1 MKNNEPISIL
11 FASSIEE
18 EKERFDLLVEVKR
31 LPYQVYYPKDFQEA
45 DHIISTKQIAIIITD
60 TSFSAG
66 AFADWLSLWPYP
78 YILLAYYGEEE
89 IVDELIQDEACS
101 FVMRDPSYRHLGCLP
116 TMIRKVLNIRES
128 VERQNAHLRISEQRY
143 MELVSSIPDIV
154 YTLDGK
160 GHFTYIND
168 AISQLGYTPLE
179 LIGKHFSTILAEEEV
194 PRVSRKE
201 VLPRYR
207 GIPTGPE
214 RAPKL
219 FDERRRG
226 PRMTRHLV
234 VKLKPKISSSS
245 DMTTTAVV
253 YSYGE
258 VAAVGIELPE
268 YEGMEVGTVG
278 IIRDVTQRKKK
289 EIELEN
295 ELYRKD
301 MLLREIYHRIKNNL
315 QVIASLIRY
324 RCDDLQDEQSKELF
338 QDLQNKIEAI
348 ALVHEQLYSNRVVG
362 KVNIKEFLS
371 QLVELLQDSYSVD
384 RTKVQTTLT
393 CEAVQIDSEQALPLT
408 LLLIEILN
416 ESYQYGIQRRGGEIH
431 ILLHVKKNTFLRL
444 TIDDNRVGIPPSETN
459 LFRMVD
465 IRLIKAFVDQLHG
478 SYQWNH
484 TDGSHFELE
493 FSLPRRKD

>member
-1 MKNNEPISIL
+1 MKNNEPIRIL
-11 FASSIEE
+11 FASSVEE
-18 EKERFDLLVEVKR
+18 EKKRFELLIEVKK
-31 LPYQVYYPKDFQEA
+31 LPYEVYYPKDFQEA
-45 DHIISTKQIAIIITD
+45 DRIISTEQISIIITD

-78 YILLAYYGEEE
+78 YILLAYYGEED

-101 FVMRDPSYRHLGCLP
+101 FIMRDPSYRHLGSLP

-160 GHFTYIND
+160 GCFTYIND
-168 AISQLGYTPLE
+168 AITQLGYTPLE
-179 LIGKHFSTILAEEEV
+179 LIGKHFSTILAEEEI

-214 RAPKL
+214 HAPKL

-234 VKLKPKISSSS
+234 VKLKPKTDSSAE
-245 DMTTTAVV
+245 MATTAVV

-268 YEGMEVGTVG
+268 YEGMEIGTVG

-295 ELYRKD
+295 ELYHKD

-324 RCDDLQDEQSKELF
+324 RCDDLQDEQSKEIFL
-338 QDLQNKIEAI
+338 DLQNKIEAI

-371 QLVELLQDSYSVD
+371 QLIELLQDSYSVN
-384 RTKVQTTLT
+384 RTKVQTTLS
-393 CEAVQIDSEQALPLT
+393 CEAVQIDSERALPLT

-416 ESYQYGIQRRGGEIH
+416 ESYQYGVQRNGGSIH
-431 ILLHVKKNTFLRL
+431 ILLQVKKNILRL
-444 TIDDNRVGIPPSETN
+444 TIDDDRKGIPSADMN
-459 LFRMVD
+459 LFNVVD
-465 IRLIKAFVDQLHG
+465 VRLIKAFVDQLHG
-478 SYQWNH
+478 SYRWDH

-493 FSLPRRKD
+493 FSLRNGKN